1 MATTKTLDRAP
12 GAGASYLKAFG
23 SALPVIGR
31 LPFLPGGGG
40 STIPDT
46 VLEIPEFRT
55 DPVHLAAYAKV
66 CGFTLRDTLPL
77 TYLNVSAANLHL
89 ALLTDGAMPFGPI
102 GLVHLENTI
111 TQHRPIAVRET
122 LAVKVWA
129 TGLDPHP
136 KGRLITLHT
145 EVRSGKE
152 LVWEARTVALTRG
165 GGSPDA
171 SSPAPLGVPDD
182 LPVSATWRLPGDL
195 GRRYGAVSGDR
206 NPIHMNDY
214 AAKALGFPRAIAHG
228 LWTKARAVAALEGR
242 LPDACTVTVRFR
254 KPVLLPATV
263 TFGSAVD
270 GDTTYFAVRDRK
282 GKTHLEGTV
291 TPLAPKKKP
300 ATRAK
305 STTKAKKATTTKTR
319 RTTS

>member
-1 MATTKTLDRAP
+1 MTTYKLDSAP
-12 GAGASYLKAFG
+12 GALGSYLKAFG
-23 SALPVIGR
+23 SALPGSGK

-40 STIPDT
+40 DSIPDT

-55 DPVHLAAYAKV
+55 DPEHLAAYAKV

-89 ALLTDGAMPFGPI
+89 ALLTEGAMPFGPI

-111 TQHRPIAVRET
+111 TQHRAIAVRET
-122 LAVKVWA
+122 LAVKAWA

-145 EVRSGKE
+145 EVRSGNE
-152 LVWEARTVALTRG
+152 LVWEARTVALTRALRG
-165 GGSPDA
+165 DA
-171 SSPAPLGVPDD
+171 DAKGFDPLGVPEN
-182 LPVSATWRLPGDL
+182 LPVSATWRLPGGL

-263 TFGSAVD
+263 TFGSTTT

-282 GKTHLEGTV
+282 GDKTHLEGTV
-291 TPLAPKKKP
+291 TPLAAKKKTS
-300 ATRAK
+300 ARAK
-305 STTKAKKATTTKTR
+305 PKKATTTKSR

>member
-1 MATTKTLDRAP
+1 MATTRTLDRAP
-12 GAGASYLKAFG
+12 GAGMSYLKAFG
-23 SALPVIGR
+23 SALPLVGR

-40 STIPDT
+40 TTIPDT

-55 DPVHLAAYAKV
+55 DPAHLAAYAKV

-77 TYLNVSAANLHL
+77 TYLNVGAANLHL

-111 TQHRPIAVRET
+111 TQHRPIAVREV
-122 LAVKVWA
+122 LSVKVWA

-136 KGRLITLHT
+136 KGRLVTLHT
-145 EVRSGKE
+145 EVRAGEE
-152 LVWEARTVALTRG
+152 LVWEARTVALTRALRG
-165 GGSPDA
+165 EDGAPV
-171 SSPAPLGVPDD
+171 PAPLGVPDD

-228 LWTKARAVAALEGR
+228 LWTKAHAVAALEGR

-263 TFGSAVD
+263 TFGSVVD

-282 GKTHLEGTV
+282 GRTHLEGTV
-291 TPLAPKKKP
+291 TPLAPKAKKTKKKA
-300 ATRAK
+300 ATAA
-305 STTKAKKATTTKTR
+305 STTKSR